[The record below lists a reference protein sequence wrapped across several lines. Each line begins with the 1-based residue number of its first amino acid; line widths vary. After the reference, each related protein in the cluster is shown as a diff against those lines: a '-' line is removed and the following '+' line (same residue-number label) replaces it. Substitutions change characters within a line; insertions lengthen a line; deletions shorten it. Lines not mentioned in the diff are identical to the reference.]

1 MSSRSSILAI
11 LCASLLGTA
20 PLSAVA
26 QEAAPATPSYD
37 AALAEKLGADE
48 RGMRSFVLAILKT
61 GPRDAEIIDR
71 EQRAALFAGHFA
83 NMTRLAD
90 EGHLVLA
97 GPLGG
102 ENGRRGLFI
111 LATPDIETARQWVDT
126 DPTVEAGVFVVEYSR
141 YYGSAALMTVNDLH
155 ASLQKPAPQ

>member
-1 MSSRSSILAI
+1 MPSRSSVLVM
-11 LCASLLGTA
+11 LCAALCAL

-26 QEAAPATPSYD
+26 QEATPTTPSYD
-37 AALAEKLGADE
+37 AALATKLGADE
-48 RGMRSFVLAILKT
+48 RGMRPFVLAILKT
-61 GPRDAEIIDR
+61 GPRDAEITNR

-102 ENGRRGLFI
+102 EDGRRGLFI
-111 LATPDIETARQWVDT
+111 LATPEIETARQWVDT

-155 ASLQKPAPQ
+155 ATLQKPAPQ